1 MESKGFEDKD
11 AVDDRDNGNCSNE
24 QCDATRRD
32 ATPTVVIGAGSLEL
46 LVPEYNILVLGVRQA
61 WLYGT
66 KLFSGDAGHFHSHR
80 CMTESRVR
88 KYALPER
95 VSLRNGGENEAH
107 GRR

>member
-1 MESKGFEDKD
+1 MRLTT
-11 AVDDRDNGNCSNE
+11 AITATVATNN
-24 QCDATRRD
+24 ATRRD

-46 LVPEYNILVLGVRQA
+46 LVPGYNILVLGVRQA

-107 GRR
+107 GRRWATVSDRVG